1 MKRLIAAVT
10 VVLSIGAWGQ
20 AYPTGGALTRTGMV
34 EYNNERG
41 TIFSIDVDGRE
52 YWITAKHILT
62 GAKHPP
68 IGSVGKKSVT
78 VHFLDPN
85 SDQEHWVPLTFS
97 VIDPGPDI
105 DIVALAPSYAILQ
118 NAIPSPSTDFA
129 GVTLG
134 GDCEFLGF
142 PFGGGW
148 RATWEGGKHYWMPYV
163 KHCTVS
169 SLPAGPIM
177 ILDGINNPGFSGGPV
192 LYNTGPNQKIVAVI
206 SGYQSEP
213 AEVITSAASRPKVIK
228 PPAKPLQSVA
238 VNVNSG
244 FIIAYTISPVID
256 AIKKNP
262 IGPLRP
268 PPNAAR

>member
-10 VVLSIGAWGQ
+10 VILSIGAWGQ

-68 IGSVGKKSVT
+68 YGSVATRSVT

-85 SDQEHWVPLTFS
+85 SDEEHWVPLTFT

-105 DIVALAPSYAILQ
+105 DIVALAPSYTILQ
-118 NAIPSPSTDFA
+118 NPIASLSTDPA
-129 GVTLG
+129 GVMLG

-142 PFGGGW
+142 PYGGGW
-148 RATWEGGKHYWMPYV
+148 RSTWEGGKHYWMPYV

-169 SLPAGPIM
+169 SLAV
-177 ILDGINNPGFSGGPV
+177 LDGINNPGFSGGPV
-192 LYNTGPNQKIVAVI
+192 LYNTGPNQKIVGVI
-206 SGYQSEP
+206 SGYRLEP
-213 AEVITSAASRPKVIK
+213 AEVIASAMSKPKVVR
-228 PPAKPLQSVA
+228 PPAKHPPSVA

-244 FIIAYTISPVID
+244 FIIAYAMYPVID

-262 IGPLRP
+262 IGPLRQ
-268 PPNAAR
+268 PPNAK